1 MAVSIAR
8 THECDGY
15 DRGLSTAFST
25 AVRTYVS
32 EYFKE
37 NTIIITA
44 VIVKRTIYL
53 HERLLDQSNILFDV
67 NILLEELKSIQTF
80 TVPSSTKV
88 RPSSD
93 SDEICRRI
101 LLIQSCVTL
110 KTDLYDL
117 DQMGKTSRFLGNTM
131 YDRKLTSSLVEYW
144 IHNVLK
150 PAVGNEKVLL
160 LLDVWGGQTDQKL
173 YSTMKHLRLEII
185 PKKTTS
191 MIQPLDIT
199 FNRQYKHIIRT
210 IYDHVRLY
218 DINCNLSQR
227 NNIIKLTSFKD
238 DEAVC

>member
-131 YDRKLTSSLVEYW
+131 YDQLEDEKLLLHGRYLIFPNKRSAEAYIKGLVD
-144 IHNVLK
+144 INNVLY
-150 PAVGNEKVLL
+150 V
-160 LLDVWGGQTDQKL
+160 
-173 YSTMKHLRLEII
+173 
-185 PKKTTS
+185 
-191 MIQPLDIT
+191 
-199 FNRQYKHIIRT
+199 
-210 IYDHVRLY
+210 
-218 DINCNLSQR
+218 
-227 NNIIKLTSFKD
+227 
-238 DEAVC
+238 